1 MESKKQ
7 IYRVS
12 FTIDEIR
19 PLVLRYLDTAQNIAN
34 SDCLMKC
41 TTYSIWHDP
50 LIEFFKK
57 NKNEKKPS
65 KSDKLA
71 FVILLSYPR
80 RIIEGLTYISE
91 LSLFGNSDNETD
103 FTYNAE
109 LTMDTF
115 ENNYGE
121 NNSGTYDCI
130 CSQYNLRY
138 VHFVENKHSG
148 IRLSVG
154 SECINTHKLLS
165 EEEYKKLLNN
175 DKKLQERD
183 KEIKEGKPIGY
194 YKEQKRLK
202 KEEKEKE
209 KIKKQE
215 EREKIKTE
223 KENEKLLRN
232 GNFKRCQM
240 CNTNVIPISLNF
252 CYNCVLPNIQ
262 EIKKMEY
269 NIIRDY
275 GLMECQNC
283 DKKCIDKK
291 TECYLCEMCV
301 TTDKIMKCQTLN
313 CQTLMVVDIKTLS
326 VYCDCCEENII
337 KCIECNKKFISH
349 NNNKKCSCCMFNE
362 LNACINIE
370 CVRCKNEFTS
380 KKIDNW
386 KRYCKECYKIIDNI
400 ILDSPKCKCD
410 LFMVK
415 RNVKKEGV
423 NKGRIGL
430 ACDNYPKGCS
440 KFIMF

>member
-19 PLVLRYLDTAQNIAN
+19 PLVLRYLDIAQNIEN

-50 LIEFFKK
+50 LINFFKT
-57 NKNEKKPS
+57 NKNEKKPLMP
-65 KSDKLA
+65 DKLA
-71 FVILLSYPR
+71 FVILLSYPQ
-80 RIIEGLTYISE
+80 RIIEGLKDISE
-91 LSLFGNSDNETD
+91 LSLFGNNDDDTD

-109 LTMDTF
+109 LTTDTF
-115 ENNYGE
+115 ELNNNE
-121 NNSGTYDCI
+121 ISGATYDCI
-130 CSQYNLRY
+130 CSYHNLRY
-138 VHFVENKHSG
+138 VHYVENKHSG

-154 SECINTHKLLS
+154 SECINKHKLLS
-165 EEEYKKLLNN
+165 VEEYKKLLKN

-202 KEEKEKE
+202 KEEKENE

-215 EREKIKTE
+215 EKEKIRIE

-240 CNTNVIPISLNF
+240 CNTSVIPISLNY
-252 CYNCVLPNIQ
+252 CYKCVLPNIQ

-269 NIIRDY
+269 NIIREY

-291 TECYLCEMCV
+291 TECYLCEICI

-326 VYCDCCEENII
+326 VYCDDCEEKII
-337 KCIECNKKFISH
+337 KCIECNKKFISR
-349 NNNKKCSCCMFNE
+349 NIEKKCSYCMFNE
-362 LNACINIE
+362 LNECIDIE
-370 CVRCKNEFTS
+370 CVRCKNNFTS
-380 KKIDNW
+380 KKTDNW

-430 ACDNYPKGCS
+430 ACDNYPKGCN

>member
-57 NKNEKKPS
+57 NKNEKKPLMP
-65 KSDKLA
+65 DKLA

-80 RIIEGLTYISE
+80 RIIEELTDISE

-109 LTMDTF
+109 LTTDTF
-115 ENNYGE
+115 ENNYGD
-121 NNSGTYDCI
+121 NNSGNYDCI
-130 CSQYNLRY
+130 CSYHNLRY
-138 VHFVENKHSG
+138 VHYVENKHSG
-148 IRLSVG
+148 ITLCVG
-154 SECINTHKLLS
+154 SECINKNKLLS

-223 KENEKLLRN
+223 K
-232 GNFKRCQM
+232 
-240 CNTNVIPISLNF
+240 VSA
-252 CYNCVLPNIQ
+252 LPMN
-262 EIKKMEY
+262 
-269 NIIRDY
+269 
-275 GLMECQNC
+275 
-283 DKKCIDKK
+283 
-291 TECYLCEMCV
+291 
-301 TTDKIMKCQTLN
+301 
-313 CQTLMVVDIKTLS
+313 
-326 VYCDCCEENII
+326 
-337 KCIECNKKFISH
+337 
-349 NNNKKCSCCMFNE
+349 
-362 LNACINIE
+362 
-370 CVRCKNEFTS
+370 
-380 KKIDNW
+380 
-386 KRYCKECYKIIDNI
+386 
-400 ILDSPKCKCD
+400 
-410 LFMVK
+410 
-415 RNVKKEGV
+415 
-423 NKGRIGL
+423 
-430 ACDNYPKGCS
+430 
-440 KFIMF
+440 